1 MGTRYECPKTSPAA
15 DIYRVYSHLLGGRQR
30 RYSSG
35 GAQPANAHK
44 GASSDEV
51 ELQPLVWAGGRFLSP
66 RKPLTETPHPL
77 MLLGRCVGLVTRAV
91 SAVARW
97 PLLAPLRE
105 PIKAGLGKLLQGLRG
120 EQRAAG
126 AGTSEAAAAAQSPEC
141 RRNNSDL
148 FYRVFGLLVWP
159 LGFLFVA
166 PIPFRR
172 GDIVVLVD
180 STWDSP
186 AMLKALFAA
195 RGRDGIQVGAML
207 HDLFPLTLPQMCQAS
222 TVAGYTGW
230 FWQVAEEADFFIT
243 NSAATTRALGT
254 YLQQAGPARARRLP
268 AGNFRLGA
276 ELHES
281 SALSGANPLQA
292 VSGFVVLAVGT
303 IEPRK
308 NYKVILDALDL
319 LWDKHE
325 VALVI
330 VGRPGW
336 FNDDIMARL
345 REHPQK
351 GVRLL
356 HLDDADDATL
366 TACYQ
371 RADALACASWA
382 EGFGLPIVEGM
393 RHGVPVLA
401 SDIDAFKEVGGDAC
415 RYFAPDRPDQL
426 AAQLELLVQQWQ
438 LGTPVQQQACDLAI
452 SWHESAVQF
461 RGEIQRLAAAASNST
476 ASVASAA
483 LSQQKREA

>member
-1 MGTRYECPKTSPAA
+1 MSAQKPAPRRIFIECTHT
-15 DIYRVYSHLLGGRQR
+15 YLVGG
-30 RYSSG
+30 SG
-35 GAQPANAHK
+35 GIRRVARNLANAHK

-126 AGTSEAAAAAQSPEC
+126 AGTSEAAPAAQSPEC
-141 RRNNSDL
+141 RRSNSDL

-230 FWQVAEEADFFIT
+230 FKQAAE
-243 NSAATTRALGT
+243 
-254 YLQQAGPARARRLP
+254 
-268 AGNFRLGA
+268 GA
-276 ELHES
+276 EDRKS
-281 SALSGANPLQA
+281 
-292 VSGFVVLAVGT
+292 VV
-303 IEPRK
+303 
-308 NYKVILDALDL
+308 
-319 LWDKHE
+319 
-325 VALVI
+325 
-330 VGRPGW
+330 
-336 FNDDIMARL
+336 
-345 REHPQK
+345 
-351 GVRLL
+351 
-356 HLDDADDATL
+356 
-366 TACYQ
+366 
-371 RADALACASWA
+371 
-382 EGFGLPIVEGM
+382 
-393 RHGVPVLA
+393 
-401 SDIDAFKEVGGDAC
+401 
-415 RYFAPDRPDQL
+415 
-426 AAQLELLVQQWQ
+426 
-438 LGTPVQQQACDLAI
+438 
-452 SWHESAVQF
+452 
-461 RGEIQRLAAAASNST
+461 
-476 ASVASAA
+476 
-483 LSQQKREA
+483 